1 MAGICRLLTRNLPKN
16 VNVVTEASFPNHV
29 RLKSAAATAKLS
41 EETKVKVMVGGDHV
55 PDHVDHVQKKE
66 DVNIH
71 DVQQLGG
78 HGQPNNIH
86 LEFMDAKEAYR
97 SKTTWEIFRALFVL
111 KMCQFDALVTYNKE
125 VRFDMKFIVV

>member
-1 MAGICRLLTRNLPKN
+1 
-16 VNVVTEASFPNHV
+16 
-29 RLKSAAATAKLS
+29 
-41 EETKVKVMVGGDHV
+41 MVGV
-55 PDHVDHVQKKE
+55 DHVDHVQKKE

-111 KMCQFDALVTYNKE
+111 KMCQFDALVTYNKRGKIWHE
-125 VRFDMKFIVV
+125 IYRRFNAI